1 MVFLFK
7 TKELIY
13 TIDQG
18 GEKNDFSLST
28 QLHVSLPNIC
38 VYNSFTWINM
48 TFFFDKAAEL
58 LDFKYSGKSYDRII
72 NLGY

>member
-1 MVFLFK
+1 MLILFK

-18 GEKNDFSLST
+18 GGKNNFSLST
-28 QLHVSLPNIC
+28 QLRVSLPNIC
-38 VYNSFTWINM
+38 VYNSFTFINM
-48 TFFFDKAAEL
+48 TFFGKAAEL